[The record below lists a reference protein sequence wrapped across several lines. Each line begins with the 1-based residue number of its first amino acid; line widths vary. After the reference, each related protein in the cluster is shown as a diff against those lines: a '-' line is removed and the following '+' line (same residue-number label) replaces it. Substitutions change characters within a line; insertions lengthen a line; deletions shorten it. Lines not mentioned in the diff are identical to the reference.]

1 MNDIVYFLIT
11 DILDMFLW
19 DGELLGEEHLQEGPG
34 VLVSNHLGAIGPI
47 GICCSI
53 PVRLYPWIR
62 METVDEDLA
71 PNYLRLDFVEKELKL
86 KPPLSMWIA
95 KAISKITIP
104 IFHSMGVI
112 TTYRTLK
119 DMGKTFSQSLS
130 LLLEGKYLYIAPE
143 DPALDPDPI
152 DGIRPFQRGFPHLGR
167 LYAERTGRS
176 LPFYPVTIHEE
187 AGVVVVDEP
196 LFYNPHN
203 NPRKERK
210 RLINLLATTIKHRYA
225 KISEDQSLT
234 PQMIEEIIK

>member
-1 MNDIVYFLIT
+1 MNDTVYFLIT
-11 DILDMFLW
+11 GILDAFLW
-19 DGELLGEEHLQEGPG
+19 DGELLGEERLQEGPG
-34 VLVSNHLGAIGPI
+34 ILVSNHLGAIGPI
-47 GICCSI
+47 GICCSM

-71 PNYLRLDFVEKELKL
+71 PDYLRLDFVEKELKL

-112 TTYRTLK
+112 TAYRAFQ

-152 DGIRPFQRGFPHLGR
+152 DGIRPFQRGFPHLGK

-187 AGVVVVDEP
+187 AGVVIVDEP
-196 LFYNPHN
+196 FFYNAYN
-203 NPRKERK
+203 DPRRERL
-210 RLINLLATTIKHRYA
+210 RLVNLLSTTIKRRYA
-225 KISEDQSLT
+225 EISADQSTKQQL
-234 PQMIEEIIK
+234 IEETAK